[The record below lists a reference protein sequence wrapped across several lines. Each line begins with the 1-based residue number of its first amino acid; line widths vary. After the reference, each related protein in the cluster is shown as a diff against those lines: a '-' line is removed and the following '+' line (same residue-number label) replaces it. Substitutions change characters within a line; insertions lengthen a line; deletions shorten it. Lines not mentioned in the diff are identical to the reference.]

1 MKRMIIFMILLFPVV
16 VMSDETYQGLW
27 VGQVELDQVTEISSN
42 TVQPVKHVFDMTLLL
57 HVDKNNVVR
66 LLRHVTMMQKREI
79 IDENEIV
86 RRVLITDDTLLPEYE
101 GIVRRDGK
109 LSGIRLGTLAYGFS
123 SDSDTTQKI
132 MEGTMGQTISCEL
145 IMNHNHPTNPFKHL
159 YHPDHKQGK
168 DITRLIELTFSNVNH
183 NNPDDEKFA
192 LAGQYKEEI
201 IGLLKHTLSI
211 VGSFNLQHV
220 SNVGTLND
228 Q

>member
-132 MEGTMGQTISCEL
+132 MEGTMGQTISC
-145 IMNHNHPTNPFKHL
+145 
-159 YHPDHKQGK
+159 
-168 DITRLIELTFSNVNH
+168 
-183 NNPDDEKFA
+183 
-192 LAGQYKEEI
+192 
-201 IGLLKHTLSI
+201 
-211 VGSFNLQHV
+211 
-220 SNVGTLND
+220 
-228 Q
+228 